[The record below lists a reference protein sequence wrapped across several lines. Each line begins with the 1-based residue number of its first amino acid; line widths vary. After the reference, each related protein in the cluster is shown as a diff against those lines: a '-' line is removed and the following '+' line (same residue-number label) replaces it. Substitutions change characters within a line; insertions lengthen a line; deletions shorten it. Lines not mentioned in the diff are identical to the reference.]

1 MKILL
6 VADHEDAELWGSG
19 SKELKNKLMGVDL
32 VLSAGDLN
40 SNYLEYLADNIKAPL
55 VFVPGNH
62 DQGYKS
68 TPPKRCINA
77 DEKIIEFS
85 IMREGES
92 INVRI
97 FGVGGSMRYKDGPY
111 LYSEEEQS
119 RRVQKLMRTA
129 RKNARKKGYTKN
141 AGLDI
146 LLTHAPCRGY
156 GDMQDIPHRGFE
168 CFNDFL
174 YELKPKIHCYG
185 HIHEEYNSISPTTD
199 GKGFQ
204 RVLKHPSGTTLI
216 NGSDYCFIEM
226 K

>member
-6 VADHEDAELWGSG
+6 VADHEEAVLWGIG
-19 SKELKNKLMGVDL
+19 SKELNNKLMDVDL
-32 VLSAGDLN
+32 VLSAGDL
-40 SNYLEYLADNIKAPL
+40 SSYYLEYLADNIKAPL

-62 DQGYKS
+62 DQGYKNTS
-68 TPPKRCINA
+68 PKRCINA
-77 DEKIIEFS
+77 DEKIIELS
-85 IMREGES
+85 IMREGENN
-92 INVRI
+92 NVRI

-129 RKNARKKGYTKN
+129 RKKRYTKN
-141 AGLDI
+141 DSLNI
-146 LLTHAPCRGY
+146 FLTHAPCRGY

-174 YELKPKIHCYG
+174 YELKPKLHCYG
-185 HIHEEYNSISPTTD
+185 HIHEEYNSVSSTTD

-204 RVLKHPSGTTLI
+204 RVLKHPSGSTLI
-216 NGSDYCFIEM
+216 NGSDYCFIVI
-226 K
+226 